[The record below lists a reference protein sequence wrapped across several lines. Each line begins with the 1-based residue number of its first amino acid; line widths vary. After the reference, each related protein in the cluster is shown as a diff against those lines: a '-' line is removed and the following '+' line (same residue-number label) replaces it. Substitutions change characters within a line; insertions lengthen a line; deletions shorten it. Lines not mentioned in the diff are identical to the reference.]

1 MLKNGW
7 KSSIKG
13 AENPK
18 MSTAFPMVT
27 KLFQNILQLT
37 QFCEIL
43 DQIVAICKEYYER
56 IKALESEKFD
66 MEKQITLL
74 DTQVE
79 ETNIQVSN
87 LRGKL

>member
-1 MLKNGW
+1 M
-7 KSSIKG
+7 
-13 AENPK
+13 
-18 MSTAFPMVT
+18 
-27 KLFQNILQLT
+27 
-37 QFCEIL
+37 
-43 DQIVAICKEYYER
+43 AICKEYYER